1 VIRDQRKRIGN
12 ISFNSPLL
20 IPFCF
25 KIVLTSI
32 TSLLDVETIGNKE
45 EIRMNELDGLRSEL
59 FNPVAGGENEFNPA
73 LITAISNVVLNGS
86 SDHTFA
92 NLTYL
97 FYLSFFEYFAEQ
109 ATIDELVQDAL
120 FHWHVS
126 TTQYLLY

>member
-1 VIRDQRKRIGN
+1 MIRDQRKRIGN

-59 FNPVAGGENEFNPA
+59 FNPVAGGEDEFNPA

-86 SDHTFA
+86 SDHT
-92 NLTYL
+92 
-97 FYLSFFEYFAEQ
+97 FAEQ